1 MERIKED
8 LSDYQINLI
17 QDMYEADI
25 GCGFNTDYETV
36 LESMYQD
43 EDLADDA
50 EEAADYYMSLVE
62 STKTDKQP
70 MKEEAHSN
78 YFYEDDLVVSED
90 GSRCYTSAQKL
101 LKDLNDIDI
110 WPSGDSLKEI
120 AEDHDTAGYWK
131 YYPSVADYVQRNIL
145 DPWQWESLEH
155 GETVDVSTAAIDLNS
170 HSVSFI
176 LSVMP
181 GEMPEFYDEIQDLV
195 DRGHWIQDD
204 ENAFTIP
211 ACWDYVNESD

>member
-1 MERIKED
+1 MKRIYED

-25 GCGFNTDYETV
+25 GCGFNTDYETI

-70 MKEEAHSN
+70 MKESVDA
-78 YFYEDDLVVSED
+78 YEGELVVSED
-90 GSRCYTSAQKL
+90 GDHCYTSAKKL
-101 LKDLNDIDI
+101 LADLNAADI
-110 WPSGDSLKEI
+110 WPQKHSLQGI
-120 AEDHDTAGYWK
+120 AQDRDTADYWS
-131 YYPSVADYVQRNIL
+131 YYPSVIDYVQRNVFS
-145 DPWQWESLEH
+145 PWHWESLDHNEL
-155 GETVDVSTAAIDLNS
+155 VDIASATIDLNS
-170 HSVSFI
+170 KSVSFV
-176 LSVMP
+176 LGVMP
-181 GEMPEFYDEIQDLV
+181 DENPDLYEEIDDLV
-195 DRGHWIQDD
+195 RNGHFVQDD

-211 ACWDYVNESD
+211 DHWYYMNESE